1 MGLNTVET
9 DAIVAPAWLEEHRG
23 DAGLKIVDVRPIEHF
38 MNGHIPGAISLDVMS
53 TRLLSSAQDAVTQWK
68 QALERLFRNAGI
80 ETTDTLVAYEDISG
94 TAAAY
99 AVWLGDVAGLAG
111 SALLDGG
118 FNAWLAS
125 GHEISGD
132 PVQPTPGSF
141 ELTVNEAVIATA
153 QTLAHAIANE
163 EPIQIVDTRTDQE
176 FATATIPGANH
187 LEWTRTLNPDGSFR
201 LFEEIRRD
209 YEDRGFDLDS
219 TAPITTFCG
228 SGLRAAHSYVVLKQ
242 LGVKQP
248 QNYGPSWSEWGR
260 QPQLPKRRPDSSE
273 V

>member
-1 MGLNTVET
+1 
-9 DAIVAPAWLEEHRG
+9 
-23 DAGLKIVDVRPIEHF
+23 VDVRPVEQY

-53 TRLLSSAQDAVTQWK
+53 TRLLSSAPDAVTQWK
-68 QALERLFRNAGI
+68 RALEQLFRNAGI

-99 AVWLGDVAGLAG
+99 ATWLGDVAGLAG

-125 GHEISGD
+125 GHEISTE

-141 ELTVNEAVIATA
+141 ELTVNELVIATA
-153 QTLAHAIANE
+153 QTLANGIANE
-163 EPIQIVDTRTDQE
+163 APIQIVDTRTDQE
-176 FATATIPGANH
+176 FATATIPGSRH

-201 LFEEIRRD
+201 SFDDIRSD
-209 YEDRGFDLDS
+209 YVERGFDLDS
-219 TAPITTFCG
+219 DAPIATFCG

-260 QPQLPKRRPDSSE
+260 QPQLPKRRPGSSE
-273 V
+273 I

>member
-1 MGLNTVET
+1 MGLKTVET
-9 DAIVAPAWLEEHRG
+9 DAIVTAAWLDEHRG
-23 DAGLKIVDVRPIEHF
+23 DASLKIVDVRPIEQY

-53 TRLLSSAQDAVTQWK
+53 TRLLSSAPEAVTQWK
-68 QALERLFRNAGI
+68 QALEQLFRNAGI

-94 TAAAY
+94 TTAAY
-99 AVWLGDVAGLAG
+99 ATWLGDVAGLAG

-125 GHEISGD
+125 GHEISTD

-141 ELTVNEAVIATA
+141 TLTVNEVVIATA
-153 QTLAHAIANE
+153 QTLANAIANE

-187 LEWTRTLNPDGSFR
+187 LEWTRTLNPD
-201 LFEEIRRD
+201 

-219 TAPITTFCG
+219 DAPITTFCG